1 MPFSTSLI
9 SAVVV
14 QLMCQIFKAAYYSI
28 RQGKLRLGYLFAAGG
43 MPSGHAAF
51 VTALTVSVGL
61 SSGFRSDA
69 FTVAFVFS
77 VIIIYD
83 ILRVRSVVQRH
94 SEILEE
100 LARQGVAAGR
110 HAATLRP
117 SLFAIPRDIGHTP
130 AEVAVGVAV
139 GGAFSVVARVLA
151 AE

>member
-1 MPFSTSLI
+1 MPFSTSLV
-9 SAVVV
+9 SAVVA
-14 QLMCQIFKAAYYSI
+14 QLLCQVFKAAYYSI
-28 RQGKLRLGYLFAAGG
+28 KEGKLRLGYLFAAGG

-51 VTALTVSVGL
+51 VTALTVSVALSNGL
-61 SSGFRSDA
+61 RSDA

-94 SEILEE
+94 SEILDE
-100 LARQGVAAGR
+100 LARKGAAAWR
-110 HAATLRP
+110 DAATPRR

-139 GGAFSVVARVLA
+139 GAAFGVAVRVLA